1 MIWLPDILTCGLFLC
16 LLPSILK
23 CFINISTHVRLL
35 KSRGDLF
42 LYKVVHVYIF
52 TCRINVQVNLNEVLI
67 NEFFISLL
75 EYYLEDVIEM
85 LGFVPPLSDKKK
97 KRDKDDTEVE
107 EEVGGLLWIL
117 QGELQRA
124 YWILQR
130 EYCILEV
137 A

>member
-1 MIWLPDILTCGLFLC
+1 M
-16 LLPSILK
+16 
-23 CFINISTHVRLL
+23 
-35 KSRGDLF
+35 
-42 LYKVVHVYIF
+42 
-52 TCRINVQVNLNEVLI
+52 NVQVNLSKVLI

-117 QGELQRA
+117 QRE
-124 YWILQR
+124 YWIL
-130 EYCILEV
+130 
-137 A
+137 